1 MTGGDDMQFSPTNIP
16 RRPILAVATCCIL
29 AAAGCDALDGNS
41 IGLGGRNFDTT
52 FDCEG
57 RPVLRVTCEYIG
69 KAPGDP
75 ASYPSTHDYNKNDT
89 DFYKV
94 TMENLT
100 DDEIVVEGVTFRME
114 KGKLHGKTGAGSD
127 WIETMWGTN
136 VIGPK
141 KTISC
146 SNQMAWS
153 KGRRNT
159 FIKTYR
165 FRVRGEGNEEREF
178 AAEVPLAYRR

>member
-1 MTGGDDMQFSPTNIP
+1 MQFSFQSTL
-16 RRPILAVATCCIL
+16 RWTILAVAFTAL
-29 AAAGCDALDGNS
+29 VTTGCDS
-41 IGLGGRNFDTT
+41 VGLGGRNFDTT
-52 FDCEG
+52 FECDG
-57 RPVLRVTCEYIG
+57 HGVLHVTCEYLG
-69 KAPGDP
+69 KTPGDP
-75 ASYPSTHDYNKNDT
+75 DTYASTHDYHKNDT

-114 KGKLHGKTGAGSD
+114 KGKLYGKTGAGTD

-141 KTISC
+141 ETISC

-153 KGRRNT
+153 KGSRNT
-159 FIKTYR
+159 FIKTYQ
-165 FRVRGEGNEEREF
+165 FRIRGAGGDEREF
-178 AAEVPLAYRR
+178 TGEVPLAYRR